1 MASIIVVSSVCLIWG
16 DHRREEQQTQI
27 EERRAF
33 SQKRKA
39 GDARSP
45 GPPAIF
51 SLLISLH
58 IHPCYLLFS
67 MCSITAIVH
76 RFEGVWADLVGMT
89 QTPEAS
95 FWPSERAHRHLSRL
109 ASTFSPPF
117 FRRQRLLKCTLG
129 PVYQRCATGLSRRG
143 ENRQAKGGRTQRP
156 TLLSLP
162 LPPSLSVFPRPPS
175 PHMCFWT

>member
-1 MASIIVVSSVCLIWG
+1 MGGSPP
-16 DHRREEQQTQI
+16 
-27 EERRAF
+27 RRATDTDRGEKGLLAETQ
-33 SQKRKA
+33 SRR
-39 GDARSP
+39 RSFP
-45 GPPAIF
+45 CPPAIF

-67 MCSITAIVH
+67 MRSITAIVH
-76 RFEGVWADLVGMT
+76 RFEGVWTDLVGMT

-95 FWPSERAHRHLSRL
+95 FWPSEQAHRHLSRL

-117 FRRQRLLKCTLG
+117 FRRQRLPKCTLG

-143 ENRQAKGGRTQRP
+143 EKRQAKGGENAAAN
-156 TLLSLP
+156 SP
-162 LPPSLSVFPRPPS
+162 LPSTLSFSLCLSRPPS